1 MSCRCSSGIIKRAL
15 KEGTENVLSFNF
27 TEVFM
32 DKDIFKK
39 GLESEK
45 IELND
50 KQEKDFETFSGL
62 LTEWNKKMNLTAVT
76 DPAEISVKHF
86 LDSIVPAFKAEIKE
100 NSKIIDVGTGAG
112 FPGVPIKIMRRDLD
126 FTFLDSLN
134 KRITFLNEVSSVLG
148 FEKAEFIHG
157 RAEEL
162 GRNLKYREKFDYAV
176 SRAVAPLRILA
187 EYCIP
192 FLKKGGIFIAFKSYD
207 IGEEINDAKPMI
219 GNLGGCIKEICEVG
233 IPCSDIVRRL
243 VVIEKTAATPSAFPR
258 RANKIK

>member
-32 DKDIFKK
+32 DKDILKK

-162 GRNLKYREKFDYAV
+162 GRNPKYREKFDYAV

-192 FLKKGGIFIAFKSYD
+192 FLKKGGILI
-207 IGEEINDAKPMI
+207 
-219 GNLGGCIKEICEVG
+219 
-233 IPCSDIVRRL
+233 SDNILYKGMTATDELVVRRKVTIVRRL
-243 VVIEKTAATPSAFPR
+243 RKYLEMLKENRELCTAILPIGDGVAVSF
-258 RANKIK
+258 KE